1 MKLLMIGDV
10 HHKRWEEFAAFDRVD
25 RTLSAL
31 RACIDVAEEAEVGTA
46 VFLGDLM
53 EARNTVDPTL
63 LDQFAE
69 VVEEFLAANIQV
81 VVVAGNHD
89 MRPVGGALRD
99 GDGGIISLLGRV
111 GAEVVFAC
119 PLAMRERGVSMYV
132 MPWNSSPKDLDDVP
146 DSVDLIVGHLDVQGG
161 LHEGAEVQGRFDTGM
176 FKKPTFLGHYHEA
189 QDMGQVHYPGCLLPQ
204 HFGDGE
210 NYGPI
215 IVEVKDREVR
225 HTLALDFPCPGQ
237 FVTVRAPIKG
247 EPKTTTGLPISPLN
261 LRAPCFLRLIVETD
275 GSVDLA
281 EKVEEVTS
289 VLDVVSNDA
298 GELAVRIETEWVQ
311 AERSRLDVDEQAADQ
326 EWIEGYTQ
334 ELAPEDQA
342 SMYASVGN
350 SLLEK

>member
-119 PLAMRERGVSMYV
+119 PLARRERGVSMYV
-132 MPWNSSPKDLDDVP
+132 MPWNSSPKYLDDVP
-146 DSVDLIVGHLDVQGG
+146 DS
-161 LHEGAEVQGRFDTGM
+161 F
-176 FKKPTFLGHYHEA
+176 
-189 QDMGQVHYPGCLLPQ
+189 
-204 HFGDGE
+204 
-210 NYGPI
+210 
-215 IVEVKDREVR
+215 
-225 HTLALDFPCPGQ
+225 
-237 FVTVRAPIKG
+237 
-247 EPKTTTGLPISPLN
+247 N
-261 LRAPCFLRLIVETD
+261 LT
-275 GSVDLA
+275 
-281 EKVEEVTS
+281 
-289 VLDVVSNDA
+289 
-298 GELAVRIETEWVQ
+298 
-311 AERSRLDVDEQAADQ
+311 
-326 EWIEGYTQ
+326 
-334 ELAPEDQA
+334 
-342 SMYASVGN
+342 
-350 SLLEK
+350 